1 MNLEK
6 LMNMGE
12 SYATYVILGSAAV
25 IIGTV
30 LNNLGDWFLPGM
42 WAAVSNLLTA
52 PGQILFMGGFIA
64 CGVAGDKVPNSVRI
78 TALAVAAAL
87 FTKFVVLT
95 SFSPLSGL
103 M

>member
-6 LMNMGE
+6 LMNMSE
-12 SYATYVILGSAAV
+12 SYATYVILGAAAV
-25 IIGTV
+25 MMGTI

-42 WAAVSNLLTA
+42 WAAISNLLTA

-64 CGVAGDKVPNSVRI
+64 CGVAAEKAPNSVRI

-87 FTKFVVLT
+87 FTKFVVMT
-95 SFSPLSGL
+95 SFSPLAPL